1 MNLNEYTSN
10 ELSVVD
16 RENTVI
22 FIPLGSVEQH
32 GPHLPLGTKGFVAET
47 IAYKAGAMLKR
58 NGINCLIA
66 PTFPFMPCHVSYG
79 FQGNFSIG
87 ARTFSDAIYEIGQ
100 GFHKDGFKW
109 IYYVNL
115 SISPDALKAVTVAI
129 EDLNTLNGFKAF
141 DPMPLWNFS
150 PNDAINQELKNLGLE
165 PSNEIHADV
174 KDTSILL
181 DIDETLVKKEMLAD
195 LPSYKVNSS
204 WEILKGNF
212 SFLEMGAENGY
223 LGTPSLSNKLLGS
236 LITEEAA
243 FGLSEAVKF
252 TLDGNELPE
261 LPMQIRMLLKMVD
274 LDEM

>member
-16 RENTVI
+16 RDNTVI
-22 FIPLGSVEQH
+22 LVPLGSVEQH
-32 GPHLPLGTKGFVAET
+32 GPHLPLGTKGFISETVA
-47 IAYKAGAMLKR
+47 YRAGALLKKS
-58 NGINCLIA
+58 GINCLIA

-100 GFHKDGFKW
+100 GFHKDGFKYL
-109 IYYVNL
+109 YYVNL
-115 SISPDALKAVTVAI
+115 SLSPDALKAVAVAI
-129 EDLNTLNGFKAF
+129 EDLNTLTDFNAF

-150 PNDAINQELKNLGLE
+150 PNDVINDELKTLGLE

-174 KDTSILL
+174 KETSVLL
-181 DIDETLVKKEMLAD
+181 SIDESLVKTEMLST

-223 LGTPSLSNKLLGS
+223 LGSPASSNKQLGNI
-236 LITEEAA
+236 ITQEAA
-243 FGLSEAVKF
+243 FGLSEAIKF

>member
-1 MNLNEYTSN
+1 MAIKE
-10 ELSVVD
+10 
-16 RENTVI
+16 I
-22 FIPLGSVEQH
+22 H
-32 GPHLPLGTKGFVAET
+32 
-47 IAYKAGAMLKR
+47 
-58 NGINCLIA
+58 
-66 PTFPFMPCHVSYG
+66 G
-79 FQGNFSIG
+79 FQFTDFAFSIPTG
-87 ARTFSDAIYEIGQ
+87 YGRKRRWWKPRIGIA
-100 GFHKDGFKW
+100 GT
-109 IYYVNL
+109 L
-115 SISPDALKAVTVAI
+115 EERAAKAAVMRELI
-129 EDLNTLNGFKAF
+129 ENCSRAELCGI
-141 DPMPLWNFS
+141 S
-150 PNDAINQELKNLGLE
+150 PNDAINQELKILGLE

-223 LGTPSLSNKLLGS
+223 LGTPSLSNKQLGS